1 MKSMLRKII
10 SGGSWDIFNND
21 NIKTDYDGGIGYMGI
36 STDNEEVTLT
46 QNSQNVS
53 LNAVGGMQETSISET
68 FLEVTFSLNSQNVD
82 LTAEE

>member
-10 SGGSWDIFNND
+10 SGGGWDIFNND
-21 NIKTDYDGGIGYMGI
+21 NINFNKDGGIGNLSL
-36 STDNEEVTLT
+36 STKDDFELE

-53 LNAVGGMQETSISET
+53 LNAVGGVEETSVSES
-68 FLEVTFSLNSQNVD
+68 FSEVTFSLDNQNVS